1 MSDKLKVLIV
11 DSNSVLAKRI
21 GSKLI
26 DHLKN
31 TEIDYARNIVM
42 LKAKM
47 KTSIYDFV
55 VADVYSM
62 SEPRVATD
70 VLSKASCPVVVWTVL
85 ECAHCA
91 DKESY
96 KCQMNECTLNNMRKI
111 IRKPAHFDD
120 VSLRELFN
128 TVSIAHEH
136 TLQL

>member
-47 KTSIYDFV
+47 KINIYDFV

-70 VLSKASCPVVVWTVL
+70 VLLKATCPVIVWTVL

-96 KCQMNECTLNNMRKI
+96 KCQMNNMRKI
-111 IRKPAHFDD
+111 IRKPTHFDD
-120 VSLRELFN
+120 ISLRELLN
-128 TVSIAHEH
+128 TVSVAHEH

>member
-47 KTSIYDFV
+47 KINIYDFV

-96 KCQMNECTLNNMRKI
+96 KCQMNNMRKI
-111 IRKPAHFDD
+111 IRKPTHFDD
-120 VSLRELFN
+120 ISLRELLN
-128 TVSIAHEH
+128 TVSVAHEH